1 MSFAISPYL
10 NNIYKYRNTQVSQ
23 SSPGNIIFT
32 LTDPVSDFQ
41 CPENTSYMT
50 VFMVGG
56 GGGGGS
62 GGRGGLG
69 GGGGSGGI
77 LEFTIILKDLNQ
89 PFFSC
94 TVGSGGI
101 GSLNL
106 ATPATS

>member
-50 VFMVGG
+50 VVMVGG

-69 GGGGSGGI
+69 GGRRWVCDWRKWRGWNYYC
-77 LEFTIILKDLNQ
+77 FV
-89 PFFSC
+89 FFKL
-94 TVGSGGI
+94 TFFI
-101 GSLNL
+101 YINEKN
-106 ATPATS
+106 TW